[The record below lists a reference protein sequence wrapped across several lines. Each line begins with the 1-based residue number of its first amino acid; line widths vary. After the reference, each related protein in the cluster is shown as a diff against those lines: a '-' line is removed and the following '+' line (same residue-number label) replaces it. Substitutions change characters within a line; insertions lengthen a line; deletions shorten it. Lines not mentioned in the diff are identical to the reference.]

1 MEIGPNGE
9 MLFYK
14 KRIGYLRNI
23 FFSILMP
30 GAFAAGF
37 SEPLSATGQRFANIV
52 FFIICIICVL
62 FVVYSLIRFF
72 KPAVAIALKLEGI
85 AKPFY
90 LPYSQ
95 IADIV
100 YRRGTTH
107 SPHVG
112 IGLKSE
118 VTFSNFFKFSPIHNS
133 LYFKTKD
140 GKTHKFNLESIEKES
155 QTELRDIFKK
165 HGLIYSYK

>member
-1 MEIGPNGE
+1 MKTGINGE

-37 SEPLSATGQRFANIV
+37 SEPLSATDQRFANIV
-52 FFIICIICVL
+52 FFIICTFCVL
-62 FVVYSLIRFF
+62 FVIYSLIRFF
-72 KPAVAIALKLEGI
+72 KPAVAIVLKPEGI
-85 AKPFY
+85 VKPFY
-90 LPYSQ
+90 LPYVQ

-100 YRRGTTH
+100 YRVGSFASRGYY
-107 SPHVG
+107 G
-112 IGLKSE
+112 KN
-118 VTFSNFFKFSPIHNS
+118 VTFGSFLKFSPVHSS

-140 GKTHKFNLESIEKES
+140 GKTHKFNLESIDKES